1 MPLSGS
7 PGNRSA
13 MLVVNS
19 EVSKNQGTGLNVC
32 TQLTVVLTVASVAAA
47 LAISYVFY
55 RLSTRERRPVYM
67 KSGSPVVTAG
77 GEIEV
82 LFNGD
87 KVPRVTRTIAFF
99 WNAGRES
106 IRSEDV
112 REPVTFRVEDGR
124 LLRATLLKAT
134 RAEIHSAL
142 SVEGDTAVFSFS
154 HLDRGDGC
162 CLEIMHTGEDL
173 LGVSVSAVVVGV
185 RTGPAFLAS
194 PFWDDPVGMW
204 IGVATT
210 VGGLAFL
217 VGSAVSG
224 SWLGV
229 LGGLAAT
236 AAGPRLAWSSRR
248 RDRRYVPRE
257 FWDLQVPQ
265 NPTATGGVT
274 GWRLR
279 S

>member
-1 MPLSGS
+1 MSG
-7 PGNRSA
+7 
-13 MLVVNS
+13 
-19 EVSKNQGTGLNVC
+19 
-32 TQLTVVLTVASVAAA
+32 TQLTVVLTLASVVAA

-55 RLSTRERRPVYM
+55 RLGTKERRPVYM
-67 KSGSPVVTAG
+67 KSGSRVVTAG

-82 LFNGD
+82 LFNRLS
-87 KVPRVTRTIAFF
+87 VPRVTRTMAFF

-106 IRSEDV
+106 IRSEDI
-112 REPVTFRVEDGR
+112 REPVTFRVDDGD
-124 LLRATLLKAT
+124 LLRATLLAAT
-134 RAEIHSAL
+134 RPEIHPAL

-185 RTGPAFLAS
+185 RTGPTFLAS
-194 PFWDDPVGMW
+194 PFWDDPVGIW
-204 IGVATT
+204 IGMATA
-210 VGGLAFL
+210 VGGLAFF
-217 VGSAVSG
+217 VGSVVSG
-224 SWLGV
+224 SWLGA
-229 LGGLAAT
+229 LAGVAAI

-257 FWDLQVPQ
+257 FWDLPVPQ
-265 NPTATGGVT
+265 NPSATGGVT

-279 S
+279 

>member
-1 MPLSGS
+1 
-7 PGNRSA
+7 
-13 MLVVNS
+13 MLVVYAEEFEEPEDRAAMS
-19 EVSKNQGTGLNVC
+19 S

-47 LAISYVFY
+47 LTISYVFY

-67 KSGSPVVTAG
+67 KSGSRVVTTG

-87 KVPRVTRTIAFF
+87 SVPRVTRTIVFF

-112 REPVTFRVEDGR
+112 REPATFRVEDGQ

-134 RAEIHSAL
+134 RVEIRPSL
-142 SVEGDTAVFSFS
+142 SVEGDTALFSFS

-185 RTGPAFLAS
+185 RTGPTFLAS
-194 PFWDDPVGMW
+194 PFWDDPVGIW
-204 IGVATT
+204 IGVATA
-210 VGGLAFL
+210 VGGVAFV

-224 SWLGV
+224 WWLGV
-229 LGGLAAT
+229 VVGLVAI

-257 FWDLQVPQ
+257 FWDLPVPQ
-265 NPTATGGVT
+265 NPSATGGVT

-279 S
+279 D